1 MEISQNPIWANFLN
15 SPVRDETDTS
25 GIYIFYQTVSYITAV
40 GNPKVVPAC
49 VPVFSSFTME
59 LHVVICDMV
68 FIIAIFINNIT
79 LIAAHCDTTNTG
91 KENCRSDI
99 LIQ

>member
-1 MEISQNPIWANFLN
+1 MHSQAGRTCRSDTTEISQNPIWSNFSN

-25 GIYIFYQTVSYITAV
+25 GIYVFHQTVSYITAV

-49 VPVFSSFTME
+49 VPVFSRFTKE

-68 FIIAIFINNIT
+68 FIIAIFINN
-79 LIAAHCDTTNTG
+79 TN
-91 KENCRSDI
+91 SSP
-99 LIQ
+99 L